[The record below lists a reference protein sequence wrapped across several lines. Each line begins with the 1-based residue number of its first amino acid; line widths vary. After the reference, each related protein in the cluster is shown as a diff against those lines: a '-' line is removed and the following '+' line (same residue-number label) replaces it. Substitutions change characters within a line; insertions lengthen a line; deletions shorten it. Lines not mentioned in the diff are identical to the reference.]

1 MSKECKVE
9 KCSKE
14 VAMKDFCVDHYI
26 QYTKGE
32 ISIAG
37 DTLWEQI
44 KIVEPRNVIRL
55 PSKWNYQDTKSKI
68 DFIKKCRKASLLIH
82 IFLKDPDVFVKTHV
96 EERLVE
102 LGESLPKIKH
112 LKCKIPKC
120 NGGPNSLGHF
130 SKGFCHKHY
139 MNFKHGII
147 DIDGK
152 TIRKKVD
159 PTKRKRVEC
168 KVKNCTMLSYKKMF
182 CETHYVEFSNG
193 QRDIH
198 GYRLATYK
206 TQNRAVRPKS
216 RFNAIV
222 RTLSMMKKELR
233 EIRNGAFYDKDVRE
247 DFFKQVSYL
256 DDNLKFINDPGFIL
270 GSMSL
275 FDNRTLKAVLGAE
288 SLPPVNIDIELTD
301 QKDKRKFKGFLIKGQ
316 NANVAVTK
324 YELINKEETHSET
337 VFFLKDPFRFKFPF
351 ECEAKDLEG
360 NMIHHLKIME
370 SNSE

>member
-32 ISIAG
+32 ISITG

-44 KIVEPRNVIRL
+44 KIVEPENVIRL
-55 PSKWNYQDTKSKI
+55 PAKWNYQDTKSKT

-82 IFLKDPDVFVKTHV
+82 IFLKDPDVFIKFHI

-102 LGESLPKIKH
+102 LGEAPPKIKII
-112 LKCKIPKC
+112 KCKIPKC
-120 NGGPNSLGHF
+120 NGGPNAKGHF

-139 MNFKHGII
+139 MNYMNGIV
-147 DIDGK
+147 DINGK
-152 TIRKKVD
+152 VVREKVK
-159 PTKRKRVEC
+159 PTEKKRVEC
-168 KVKNCTMLSYKKMF
+168 KVEKCTMTSYKKMF
-182 CETHYVEFSNG
+182 CETHYIEFRNG

-198 GYRLATYK
+198 GNKLTSFK
-206 TQNRAVRPKS
+206 TQNLILKPKS
-216 RFNAIV
+216 RFNTIV
-222 RTLSMMKKELR
+222 RTLVFMKKELR
-233 EIRNGAFYDKDVRE
+233 EIRKGAFYDKDVRE
-247 DFFKQVSYL
+247 DFLKQVSYL
-256 DDNLKFINDPGFIL
+256 DDNLRFINDPGFIL

-288 SLPPVNIDIELTD
+288 SLPSVDVNIELTD
-301 QKDKRKFKGFLIKGQ
+301 QNESRKFKGVLIKGQ

-324 YELINKEETHSET
+324 YEIVNKEETHSET

-351 ECEAKDLEG
+351 ECEARDLEG

-370 SNSE
+370 SEK